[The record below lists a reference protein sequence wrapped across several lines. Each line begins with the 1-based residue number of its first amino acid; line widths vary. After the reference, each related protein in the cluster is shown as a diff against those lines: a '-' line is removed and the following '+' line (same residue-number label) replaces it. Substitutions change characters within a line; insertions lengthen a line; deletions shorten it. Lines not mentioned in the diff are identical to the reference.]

1 MAFPRCLEGNCNG
14 RRHPLGQH
22 LSPRSG
28 SAPPALTPEDRDRV
42 QQVIDQ
48 TNEMN
53 QHPANNHDAPSSGG
67 GSSGGSSSSHSGG
80 GSSPLPTYTPTQQ
93 QQVAID
99 AFEGDPAMQEAM
111 RNEFRWRAQQE
122 AAPVLTTTPLNL
134 DLTVPAGGV
143 SPSGQVSPAS
153 RPQPSIAGAGAAAAT
168 TDAVSLPAAEP
179 ASVPRRPRRRR
190 RLNLPDSDSEEIPN
204 TGGPLP
210 AVLADGVAARVT
222 TDLDTGPHPATLL
235 EPVDE
240 VKVVKTQRRRAGAKI
255 IEGRNLDVQIN
266 AKAQVAP
273 APGAAGS
280 EHKIDH
286 GQDVVEISADLGPE
300 LVGATAPGLP
310 ALGAILG
317 DKTGAYTPEQKAA
330 AARLMGQA
338 AGKRSAAVRQA
349 KRAAAPPRP
358 VAPDLG
364 ERDRKPRVAGPPE
377 FFDAPHLPGRKRS
390 RPPRPKS
397 LGGRNPIKTPRLAR
411 R

>member
-1 MAFPRCLEGNCNG
+1 MAFPRCPEGNCGG
-14 RRHPLGQH
+14 RRHPPGQH

-53 QHPANNHDAPSSGG
+53 QNPANNHDAPSSGG
-67 GSSGGSSSSHSGG
+67 GSSGGSSSSPSG
-80 GSSPLPTYTPTQQ
+80 GSSPRPTHMPEQQ
-93 QQVAID
+93 DAID
-99 AFEGDPAMQEAM
+99 ALEGDPAMQEAM
-111 RNEFRWRAQQE
+111 RNEFRWRVQQE

-134 DLTVPAGGV
+134 DLTVSAGGV
-143 SPSGQVSPAS
+143 SPSEQVSPVTQ
-153 RPQPSIAGAGAAAAT
+153 PQPSIAGAGPAAAT
-168 TDAVSLPAAEP
+168 TDAVSPPAAEP
-179 ASVPRRPRRRR
+179 ALVPRRPRRRR
-190 RLNLPDSDSEEIPN
+190 RFNLPDSDTKEIPN

-222 TDLDTGPHPATLL
+222 TDLDTGVHTATFL
-235 EPVDE
+235 EPIDE
-240 VKVVKTQRRRAGAKI
+240 VKVVKTQPRPAGAKT
-255 IEGRNLDVQIN
+255 IEGRNLEVQIN
-266 AKAQVAP
+266 AEAQVAP
-273 APGAAGS
+273 APVAAGS

-300 LVGATAPGLP
+300 LVGATAPELP

-338 AGKRSAAVRQA
+338 AGKRSAAVRRA

-364 ERDRKPRVAGPPE
+364 ERDRKPRVAGPPGI
-377 FFDAPHLPGRKRS
+377 FDAPRLPGRKQS

>member
-1 MAFPRCLEGNCNG
+1 MAFPRCPEGNCGG
-14 RRHPLGQH
+14 RRHPPGQH
-22 LSPRSG
+22 LSPRGG

-67 GSSGGSSSSHSGG
+67 GSSGGSSSSSSG
-80 GSSPLPTYTPTQQ
+80 GSSPPPTYTPE

-99 AFEGDPAMQEAM
+99 AFEGDPAMQGAL

-122 AAPVLTTTPLNL
+122 AAPVVTTTPLNL

-168 TDAVSLPAAEP
+168 TDAVSLPAVEP

-222 TDLDTGPHPATLL
+222 TDPDTGPHPVTLL
-235 EPVDE
+235 EPVYE
-240 VKVVKTQRRRAGAKI
+240 VKVVKTQARRAGAKI

-286 GQDVVEISADLGPE
+286 GQDVVEISADLGP
-300 LVGATAPGLP
+300 G
-310 ALGAILG
+310 
-317 DKTGAYTPEQKAA
+317 
-330 AARLMGQA
+330 
-338 AGKRSAAVRQA
+338 
-349 KRAAAPPRP
+349 
-358 VAPDLG
+358 
-364 ERDRKPRVAGPPE
+364 
-377 FFDAPHLPGRKRS
+377 
-390 RPPRPKS
+390 
-397 LGGRNPIKTPRLAR
+397 
-411 R
+411 